1 MIEREIHLKERYL
14 LWRFLAMRTERD
26 AQGFERSKP
35 SVASLLAQWC
45 ACDFLEMM
53 KMLLLGCWVL
63 EEKAC
68 VR

>member
-1 MIEREIHLKERYL
+1 MMEREIHLKERYL
-14 LWRFLAMRTERD
+14 LWRFLAVRTERD
-26 AQGFERSKP
+26 AQGFERSET

-45 ACDFLEMM
+45 VCNFLEMM
-53 KMLLLGCWVL
+53 KMLLGCWVL